1 MYKLTASLA
10 LLALTQAAMAAISIT
25 NPVAGTTWKQGS
37 KATIAW
43 TATGDDASGTVEI
56 TLMQG
61 AATLLQTVE
70 TISDSV
76 KGSASG
82 KYTWTVPKD
91 TPNGADYTVAFGS
104 SPTFYYSHYFTIGK
118 AAANSSASAAASGSA
133 ATSSVPLSTAA
144 VSTALPSVASAAA
157 SGSSNSSASA
167 SAPSASA
174 STSSGAR
181 SAAAAIAVPAVA
193 AAVAVAALF

>member
-10 LLALTQAAMAAISIT
+10 LLALAQAAMAAISIT

-43 TATGDDASGTVEI
+43 LPTNHLCLSLARTATGDDASGETQI

-61 AATLLQTVE
+61 AATQLQTVE
-70 TISDSV
+70 TINDSV
-76 KGSASG
+76 KGSAG

-104 SPTFYYSHYFTIGK
+104 APTFYYSRKCKSKIMVY
-118 AAANSSASAAASGSA
+118 
-133 ATSSVPLSTAA
+133 
-144 VSTALPSVASAAA
+144 VSQ
-157 SGSSNSSASA
+157 
-167 SAPSASA
+167 
-174 STSSGAR
+174 
-181 SAAAAIAVPAVA
+181 I
-193 AAVAVAALF
+193 